1 MNLQE
6 FKSKMINICRSS
18 VQDKILSRYPIT
30 KQINLHGGLKKKKET
45 QKNFDDAKQEMIEF
59 ITESRS
65 DIETVEDAVNGLT
78 NGSLLNDFPKDLGEA
93 KRILKFENV
102 DVWMCEFVANKL
114 PDLTNDEQ
122 RLIVAGALQ
131 RFRGQIVE

>member
-18 VQDKILSRYPIT
+18 VQDKILASYPIT
-30 KQINLHGGLKKKKET
+30 KQINLHGGLKKKREA
-45 QKNFDDAKQEMIEF
+45 QKDFDDAKQAMVDF

-65 DIETVEDAVNGLT
+65 DIDTIEDSVNGLT

-114 PDLTNDEQ
+114 PDLTSDEQ
-122 RLIVAGALQ
+122 RLIIAGALQ
-131 RFRGQIVE
+131 RFRGQRVE